1 MFYHHWLIELKE
13 KSKRGFCDTSNF
25 GNNRENLEFVE
36 PMGHALILLQKGIRN
51 ELHLIFVK

>member
-13 KSKRGFCDTSNF
+13 KSKLGFCDTSNF

-36 PMGHALILLQKGIRN
+36 PNGACID
-51 ELHLIFVK
+51 FVAKRDSQ